1 MEGVFAPK
9 TPISTANRS
18 KPRALFGII
27 LTCLNRELVFL
38 LPKVKKREYFE
49 FAWAHLAPKVI
60 DSNGSHIGEGRIAY
74 ALHSVQT
81 VMIGSLNT
89 CIINAS
95 VCPGSKDQAL
105 LVQLEAPLVKLIHS
119 LIKIAF
125 SVTKVLH
132 SQ

>member
-1 MEGVFAPK
+1 MHQNV
-9 TPISTANRS
+9 
-18 KPRALFGII
+18 
-27 LTCLNRELVFL
+27 
-38 LPKVKKREYFE
+38 Y
-49 FAWAHLAPKVI
+49 H
-60 DSNGSHIGEGRIAY
+60 
-74 ALHSVQT
+74 
-81 VMIGSLNT
+81 MIGSLNT

-105 LVQLEAPLVKLIHS
+105 LVQLQAPLVKLIHS